1 MNIESGDVVVFKV
14 SDKTYKSR
22 VSKVDGSLVKL
33 IEENGTY
40 RQMPI
45 KNLED
50 LLEKGFA
57 YLEKHIWQQ
66 YLVFMIFQQGIRKK
80 GAECMDKLVK
90 RFLFGD
96 LYNIGE
102 YEEYFSE
109 MSRRGLHLMHP
120 YMMIIG
126 LGGY

>member
-1 MNIESGDVVVFKV
+1 MTTV
-14 SDKTYKSR
+14 SSFHDFSAWDR
-22 VSKVDGSLVKL
+22 
-33 IEENGTY
+33 E
-40 RQMPI
+40 
-45 KNLED
+45 
-50 LLEKGFA
+50 
-57 YLEKHIWQQ
+57 
-66 YLVFMIFQQGIRKK
+66 K

>member
-1 MNIESGDVVVFKV
+1 MKYLNIESGDVVVFKV

-57 YLEKHIWQQ
+57 YLEKHI
-66 YLVFMIFQQGIRKK
+66 
-80 GAECMDKLVK
+80 
-90 RFLFGD
+90 
-96 LYNIGE
+96 
-102 YEEYFSE
+102 
-109 MSRRGLHLMHP
+109 
-120 YMMIIG
+120 
-126 LGGY
+126 